1 MNKHE
6 YIIQVAISLLNLI
19 ITQTEKLC
27 INNKDTSSWKKKL
40 KNNSYTHEKTRKNPF
55 LKYLK

>member
-27 INNKDTSSWKKKL
+27 INNKDTSSWKK
-40 KNNSYTHEKTRKNPF
+40 N
-55 LKYLK
+55 